1 MALKTYKI
9 SIRFFHGSVL
19 VPKIE
24 LAVLIIIANY
34 SSFYLTKKLLIL
46 ILFKGKNEYDAFN
59 LNQKFVEFM
68 PSWVSSAENL

>member
-1 MALKTYKI
+1 MAINLLDSII
-9 SIRFFHGSVL
+9 S
-19 VPKIE
+19 
-24 LAVLIIIANY
+24 ANH
-34 SSFYLTKKLLIL
+34 SLSYLTKKLLIL